1 MNIFIVWLLILIAA
15 IVGFVTGYAIGREAG
30 SREIVI
36 SIMPLEDD
44 KDE

>member
-15 IVGFVTGYAIGREAG
+15 IVGFVTGYVIGHEAG

-36 SIMPLEDD
+36 SIKPLEDD